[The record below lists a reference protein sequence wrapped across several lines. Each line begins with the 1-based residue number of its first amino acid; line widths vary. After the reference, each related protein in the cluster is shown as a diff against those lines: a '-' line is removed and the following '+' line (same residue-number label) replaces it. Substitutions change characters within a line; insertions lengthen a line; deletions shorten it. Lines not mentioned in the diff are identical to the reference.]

1 MTVLIADNDRA
12 VGGLLAEVLA
22 QSGLTVASA
31 FDGEEASRMARS
43 AEVRVLVCDLDMP
56 GKSGLEVLESLQDL
70 SQPPK
75 CVVIS
80 GYLDEKIEQRL
91 RALPFVKEVM
101 RKPFDL
107 LVFAGVVRQLAAEGL
122 RPSGGGH
129 VSVEH

>member
-22 QSGLTVASA
+22 QSGLTTCSA
-31 FDGEEASRMARS
+31 FDGQEASRMARC

-56 GKSGLEVLESLQDL
+56 GMSGLEVLESLRDL
-70 SQPPK
+70 PHPPK
-75 CVVIS
+75 SVVIS

-91 RALPFVKEVM
+91 RALPFVQEVM

-107 LVFAGVVRQLAAEGL
+107 LAFAAVVRRLADAEPKL
-122 RPSGGGH
+122 SGGGQI
-129 VSVEH
+129 VAEH